1 MKQWTIQWEGEHV
14 SLNDL
19 YSMNNWRK
27 RHQIKKLWREKFGSM
42 IDSANLEHMDAY
54 ELYVHYRS
62 RLDPSNVSAIVK
74 LFEDTLKTKGFIIDD
89 SMKYC
94 RGIHI
99 IPEPEFNQKE
109 YRIIIKSCKLT

>member
-1 MKQWTIQWEGEHV
+1 MKQWEIEWEGEHV

-27 RHQIKKLWREKFGSM
+27 RHQIKKYWRQLFSDM
-42 IDSANLEHMDAY
+42 IDSAGLEKINQY
-54 ELYVHYRS
+54 ELYVYYNS

-89 SMKYC
+89 SKKYC
-94 RGIHI
+94 KGIHI
-99 IPEPEFNQKE
+99 IPDLEMRNKQYKVVL
-109 YRIIIKSCKLT
+109 RRCK

>member
-1 MKQWTIQWEGEHV
+1 MKEWVIEWQGQHV

-27 RHQIKKLWREKFGSM
+27 RHQIKKYWRGVFGEMIESVG
-42 IDSANLEHMDAY
+42 IDSMEEY
-54 ELYVHYRS
+54 ELFVYYNS

-74 LFEDTLKTKGFIIDD
+74 LFEDTAKQKGVIIDD
-89 SMKYC
+89 SKKYC

-99 IPEPEFNQKE
+99 IPDLEM
-109 YRIIIKSCKLT
+109 KSKSYKIVLRKHR